1 MNPGERLSA
10 LSSFRRL
17 FALSG
22 RRYVLIAF
30 VARLPLAMAQMATL
44 LLVAQVSGSY
54 GAGGAAAGAFA
65 VVNAII
71 SPLAGALTDR
81 IGQRP
86 VLLIQSAGGTVS
98 LVALVL
104 LSWTQVP
111 WQVLAGVAGLAGL
124 FLPQVGSLARVR
136 WREIAR
142 ARGAKRFK
150 LLSTAF
156 SYEGAADEASFV
168 LGPAIVGT
176 VAALVSPAGALL
188 LAAAGLGIFATWFA
202 LHPTAGL
209 VPGHRG
215 LGEVT
220 GPRVSALLIGLA
232 TGQLIVGTIFGSVQA
247 GTTALATEA
256 GEPGLAGL
264 LHALLGV
271 GSVVAGLA
279 IVMLPERF
287 RLADRLPVFAA
298 GLAVLTLPLL
308 AVGSVGALAGVLLV
322 LGLAVAPYMI
332 TLFSACERVVD
343 PGRLGAAMTVL
354 AAATSLGYALGS
366 STAGHLADL
375 GGYPA
380 AYRVPVLAGTSAL
393 VLSLVLRS
401 ALHRERRRL
410 PQRPGEK

>member
-1 MNPGERLSA
+1 MSA

-104 LSWTQVP
+104 LSWAQVP

-142 ARGAKRFK
+142 ARGAERFT

-215 LGEVT
+215 RGEVT

>member
-10 LSSFRRL
+10 LSSYRRL
-17 FALSG
+17 FALTG

-30 VARLPLAMAQMATL
+30 VARLPLAMAQMGTL
-44 LLVAQVSGSY
+44 LLVAEVSGSY

-65 VVNAII
+65 VVNAIV

-104 LSWTQVP
+104 LSWASAP
-111 WQVLAGVAGLAGL
+111 WQVLAILAGTAGL

-136 WREIAR
+136 WRELAGT
-142 ARGAKRFK
+142 RGKERFK

-168 LGPAIVGT
+168 LGPAVVGT

-188 LAAAGLGIFATWFA
+188 LAAAALGTFATGFA

-209 VPGHRG
+209 VAGHRG
-215 LGEVT
+215 TGEVT
-220 GPRVSALLIGLA
+220 GPRVSALLVGLA
-232 TGQLIVGTIFGSVQA
+232 AGQLIVGTIFGSVQA

-264 LHALLGV
+264 LHAVLGV

-279 IVMLPERF
+279 IVMLPESF

-308 AVGSVGALAGVLLV
+308 AVGSLGALAGVLVV

-332 TLFSACERVVD
+332 TLFSACERVVA
-343 PGRLGAAMTVL
+343 PARLGAAMTVL
-354 AAATSLGYALGS
+354 AAATSLGYAVGS
-366 STAGHLADL
+366 SSAGRLADL

-380 AYRVPVLAGTSAL
+380 AYRVPVVAGISAL
-393 VLSLVLRS
+393 VLSLVLRR
-401 ALHRERRRL
+401 ALHRKRRVL
-410 PQRPGEK
+410 DS